1 MSETGQGILS
11 GIKVLELAQNAAI
24 PHCGRLL
31 AGLGA
36 DVVKVEPPEGDAM
49 RSLAQLGPKEAKAFA
64 VINPGKR
71 SVAIDLNADD
81 AGEVIDALFRWA
93 DIALVAF
100 KGSDLDR
107 YNIGWDHAR
116 TVNPQLIHLTHT
128 PFGPEGPAADQGGYD
143 VLVQG
148 RSGTGFI
155 MNRSEG
161 GIPLPTRPAVN
172 DFGTGIAAA
181 FAVMA
186 ALRHRDMTGEGQR
199 VDASLLGTAMSLGTP
214 IIGRFEIDEEP
225 VAEFEE
231 DLAMARSAGV
241 DFDVQRE
248 MYESRI
254 LAGAGAFKLY
264 FRHYATADGLVS
276 VGGLSPGLI
285 NKFHRLTGLPV
296 PDRDNHTTPEFQAVV
311 DEAEA
316 LFKSKTTAEWLD
328 ALTDVGYPCSPYNHP
343 YEAIEDPQVR
353 ANDFV
358 VELEHP
364 IFGTY
369 SASGMPVSFEKS
381 PSGVPGPSPDF
392 AADTAEVLAEVG
404 FDSDRIDE
412 LIETAAVVTRLATTD
427 DTNAKPGA
435 TS

>member
-1 MSETGQGILS
+1 MTGIPNGILD

-71 SVAIDLNADD
+71 SIVVDLNAED

-100 KGSDLDR
+100 KGSDLER
-107 YNIGWDHAR
+107 YNIHWEHAR
-116 TVNPQLIHLTHT
+116 TVNPTLIHLTHT
-128 PFGPEGPAADQGGYD
+128 PFGRKGPDSDQGGYD
-143 VLVQG
+143 VLAQG
-148 RSGTGFI
+148 RSGMGFI

-161 GIPLPTRPAVN
+161 GVPLPTRPAIN
-172 DFGTGIAAA
+172 DFGTGMASA

-199 VDASLLGTAMSLGTP
+199 VDASLLGTAVSLTTP
-214 IIGRFEIDEEP
+214 IIGKFPGDEEP
-225 VAEFEE
+225 LAEFEA
-231 DLAMARSAGV
+231 DLAVARSAGV
-241 DFDVQRE
+241 DFDGQRE
-248 MYESRI
+248 MYESRM

-264 FRHYATADGLVS
+264 FRHYATADGLIS
-276 VGGLSPGLI
+276 VAGLSPGLI
-285 NKFHRLTGLPV
+285 DKFHRVTGISPANRV
-296 PDRDNHTTPEFQAVV
+296 DHGTPEFKAVV

-316 LFKSKTTAEWLD
+316 LFRTKTTEEWLGILKD
-328 ALTDVGYPCSPYNHP
+328 AGYPCGPYNHP
-343 YEAIEDPQVR
+343 YEAIEDPQIR

-358 VELEHP
+358 VELDHP
-364 IFGTY
+364 AFGTY
-369 SASGMPVSFEKS
+369 TASGMPVSFEKS
-381 PSGVPGPSPDF
+381 PSGVPGPSPMF
-392 AADTAEVLAEVG
+392 GADTEAVLTEAG
-404 FDSDRIDE
+404 LDRRRITDLIDNAV
-412 LIETAAVVTRLATTD
+412 IIANDQTPDET
-427 DTNAKPGA
+427 KGA